1 MSFKNI
7 VLGTSRKSY
16 SHNLSFDNNTTMEF
30 GVLQPL
36 LSQYMLPK
44 STIKV
49 SSKQLVRLAPMPT
62 PSFARMYLANFAS
75 FVKMSDVVPYHESLL
90 SKIPFSS
97 ANRTF
102 TPTSMPFTSNKF
114 LQYHLLNKS
123 VYSLYV
129 KQGDE
134 YVLKTNLS
142 NSDENTASTTYD
154 VRRAFLDD
162 IFGSSNNVDIKKFK
176 PVYLGE
182 TLYGV
187 DIDFYNI
194 DKVTPYSADYQV
206 FCGLNKKYLL
216 CFKYSP
222 AALRLRKVL
231 KGLGFG
237 LMLKDGSSLSV
248 APLLAFY
255 KAYYDRFGLVRTLPF
270 ETTSCF
276 KMIKAIEDYTIDFS
290 ANLLTSSSDS
300 LYKLFTDF
308 LRELSN
314 CWYTDSNSYLAA
326 QRDNLVNGVPLRS
339 LGTLPTQNGVL
350 TTLGY
355 PASGSTQP
363 PTQVPFLSSGPTD
376 WPHLTQLSLD
386 VLKRL
391 TSFVN
396 KDSAIGK
403 RMSDWVR
410 IHYGADVSNSLFE
423 ESSRINEWHTN
434 IDIDDVFSTSDTA
447 DIGTKNKGEYLGS
460 YAGKGSGFSQNGFS
474 FKAPVHG
481 FVFVM
486 SCIVPL
492 TNTFQGNDPTLFGI
506 DLDTIPQ
513 PEFDALGFEATRR
526 SVFVDDNDVVDSKE
540 TDQFTSESFGFV
552 PRYTG
557 FKVKKNVV
565 NGDMSKGYYQTDL
578 LPYFNDR
585 ILYNVGYRIS
595 PVVNKSDTYKLD
607 ELSTKQVPN
616 ASTEFQ
622 KVCEYG
628 FIGDYNRLFYQDSD
642 SSVLSDTLLNTSIP
656 SDNFIVQTVFDMR
669 VSNWLK
675 PVQNSFDTV
684 DDDVDNSSTSVST
697 I

>member
-1 MSFKNI
+1 
-7 VLGTSRKSY
+7 
-16 SHNLSFDNNTTMEF
+16 
-30 GVLQPL
+30 
-36 LSQYMLPK
+36 
-44 STIKV
+44 
-49 SSKQLVRLAPMPT
+49 
-62 PSFARMYLANFAS
+62 
-75 FVKMSDVVPYHESLL
+75 
-90 SKIPFSS
+90 
-97 ANRTF
+97 
-102 TPTSMPFTSNKF
+102 MPFTSNKF
-114 LQYHLLNKS
+114 LQYYLLNNS
-123 VYSLYV
+123 VYSIYV
-129 KQGDE
+129 KEGGE
-134 YVLKTNLS
+134 YVLKTDLS
-142 NSDENTASTTYD
+142 DTNTDNNTTTFKP
-154 VRRAFLDD
+154 RRAFLDD
-162 IFGSSNNVDIKKFK
+162 IFGNSSTIDVDKFR
-176 PVYLGE
+176 PVYIGNNIM
-182 TLYGV
+182 GI
-187 DIDFYNI
+187 DMDFYNI

-206 FCGLNKKYLL
+206 FCGYDKRYLL

-222 AALRLRKVL
+222 SVLRLRKVL

-237 LMLKDGSSLSV
+237 LMVKDGSRLSV

-270 ETTSCF
+270 ETTACF
-276 KMIKAIEDYTIDFS
+276 KMIKAIEDYTFDFS
-290 ANLLTSSSDS
+290 ANLVIQGSESSF
-300 LYKLFTDF
+300 KLFTDF
-308 LRELSN
+308 LNELSN
-314 CWYTDSNSYLAA
+314 CWFTDSNSYLAA
-326 QRDNLVNGVPLRS
+326 QRDSLVNGVPLRS
-339 LGTLPTQNGVL
+339 LNSLPEQNGMYTPQAVPDISTIDFHKSTVPSL
-350 TTLGY
+350 Y
-355 PASGSTQP
+355 SYKGSDP
-363 PTQVPFLSSGPTD
+363 YI
-376 WPHLTQLSLD
+376 TQLSLD

-391 TSFVN
+391 TTFVN

-410 IHYGADVSNSLFE
+410 AHYGADVSNSLFE

-557 FKVKKNVV
+557 FKVKKNIV

-585 ILYNVGYRIS
+585 ILYNVGYRIT
-595 PVVNKSDTYKLD
+595 PVSGKDDTYKLG
-607 ELSTKQVPN
+607 ELTTKQVPN

-622 KVCEYG
+622 KVCQYG
-628 FIGDYNRLFYQDSD
+628 FIGNYNRLFYQDSD
-642 SSVLSDTLLNTSIP
+642 SSVQSDIILNTSIP

-669 VSNWLK
+669 VSNWMK
-675 PVQNSFDTV
+675 PVQNSYDTV
-684 DDDVDNSSTSVST
+684 DEDVDNNTTSVST

>member
-7 VLGTSRKSY
+7 ILGTSRKSY

-36 LSQYMLPK
+36 LSQYMEPK

-75 FVKMSDVVPYHESLL
+75 FVKMSDVVPYYESLL

-97 ANRTF
+97 SNRTY
-102 TPTSMPFTSNKF
+102 TPVSMPFTSNKF
-114 LQYHLLNKS
+114 LQYYLLNNS
-123 VYSLYV
+123 VYSIYV
-129 KQGDE
+129 KEGNE
-134 YVLKTNLS
+134 YVLKTDLDDLDTDN
-142 NSDENTASTTYD
+142 NTTTFKP
-154 VRRAFLDD
+154 RRAFLDE
-162 IFGSSNNVDIKKFK
+162 IFGSSVNISKFK
-176 PVYLGE
+176 PVYIGKKIMGL
-182 TLYGV
+182 
-187 DIDFYNI
+187 DMDFYNI
-194 DKVTPYSADYQV
+194 DKVTPFSADYQV
-206 FCGLNKKYLL
+206 FCGPDKKYLL

-222 AALRLRKVL
+222 EALRLRKVL

-255 KAYYDRFGLVRTLPF
+255 KAYYDRFGLVRSLPF
-270 ETTSCF
+270 ETTACF

-290 ANLLTSSSDS
+290 VILVSPNNES

-308 LRELSN
+308 LKELSN

-326 QRDNLVNGVPLRS
+326 QRDSLVNGVPLRS
-339 LGTLPTQNGVL
+339 LYTLPSQNGQV
-350 TTLGY
+350 TPQGIPDSSESFSSSVPTLFASGY
-355 PASGSTQP
+355 PAIS
-363 PTQVPFLSSGPTD
+363 
-376 WPHLTQLSLD
+376 QLSLD

-391 TSFVN
+391 TTFVN

-403 RMSDWVR
+403 RMSAWVR
-410 IHYGADVSNSLFE
+410 THYGADVSNSLFE

-460 YAGKGSGFSQNGFS
+460 YAGKGSGFSEKGFS
-474 FKAPVHG
+474 YKAPYHG

-486 SCIVPL
+486 SCIVPI

-506 DLDTIPQ
+506 DLDTIPL

-526 SVFVDDNDVVDSKE
+526 SVFVDDNDVVDSRE

-557 FKVKKNVV
+557 YKLKKNIV
-565 NGDMSKGYYQTDL
+565 NGDMSKGYFQTDL

-585 ILYNVGYRIS
+585 ILYNVGYRIT
-595 PVVNKSDTYKLD
+595 PVTEKVDTYKLD
-607 ELSTKQVPN
+607 ELTTKQVPN

-622 KVCEYG
+622 KICQYG
-628 FIGDYNRLFYQDSD
+628 FIGNYNRLFYQDSD
-642 SSVLSDTLLNTSIP
+642 SSVESDIFLNTSIP

-669 VSNWLK
+669 VSNWMK
-675 PVQNSFDTV
+675 PVQNSYDTV
-684 DDDVDNSSTSVST
+684 DEDVDNNTTSVSS

>member
-36 LSQYMLPK
+36 LSQYMLPN

-75 FVKMSDVVPYHESLL
+75 FVKMTDVVPYHESLL

-97 ANRTF
+97 SSQTY
-102 TPTSMPFTSNKF
+102 TPTSLPFTSNKF
-114 LQYHLLNKS
+114 LQYYLLNLS
-123 VYSLYV
+123 YYSLYYKV
-129 KQGDE
+129 GND
-134 YVLKTNLS
+134 YVSKDDLNDLDTNDS
-142 NSDENTASTTYD
+142 NTTYSA
-154 VRRAFLDD
+154 RRAFLTDFFGND
-162 IFGSSNNVDIKKFK
+162 ISITKFKPFYLSKSFYSAWNNDIKK
-176 PVYLGE
+176 
-182 TLYGV
+182 
-187 DIDFYNI
+187 
-194 DKVTPYSADYQV
+194 VTPFSADYQV
-206 FCGLNKKYLL
+206 FCGTNDQYLF
-216 CFKYSP
+216 CFKYSAP
-222 AALRLRKVL
+222 ALRLRKVL

-237 LMLKDGSSLSV
+237 LMLQDNSSLSI
-248 APLLAFY
+248 APMLAFF
-255 KAYYDRFGLVRTLPF
+255 KAYYDRFGLVRNLPF
-270 ETTSCF
+270 ETTDCF
-276 KMIKAIEDYTIDFS
+276 KLIKEVENYTIDFS
-290 ANLLTSSSDS
+290 STIIHTSYDS
-300 LYKLFTDF
+300 RYSLFSKF
-308 LRELSN
+308 LVELSN
-314 CWYTDSNSYLAA
+314 LWYTDSNSYIAA
-326 QRDNLVNGVPLRS
+326 QRDNLTNGISSRTLVTLPEQNAAFSPNGVPSHPAGSKPSVPS
-339 LGTLPTQNGVL
+339 LTNGQ
-350 TTLGY
+350 TSY
-355 PASGSTQP
+355 I
-363 PTQVPFLSSGPTD
+363 
-376 WPHLTQLSLD
+376 TQLSLD

-391 TSFVN
+391 TTFVN

-423 ESSRINEWHTN
+423 ETSRINEWHTN

-447 DIGTKNKGEYLGS
+447 DVGTKDKGEYLGS
-460 YAGKGSGFSQNGFS
+460 YAGKGTGFSQNGFS
-474 FKAPVHG
+474 YKSPVHG

-492 TNTFQGNDPTLFGI
+492 TNTFQGNDPTLLGI

-526 SVFVDDNDVVDSKE
+526 SVFVDDNGVCDAKA
-540 TDQFTSESFGFV
+540 TDQYSSETFGFV

-585 ILYNVGYRIS
+585 LLYNVGYHVQS
-595 PVVNKSDTYKLD
+595 VADKADTYSVT
-607 ELSTKQVPN
+607 LSNKQVPN

-622 KVCEYG
+622 KLCSYG
-628 FIGDYNRLFYQDSD
+628 FIGNYNRLFYNDSD
-642 SSVLSDTLLNTSIP
+642 ETVFSLLSSGIM

-669 VSNWLK
+669 VSNFLK
-675 PVQNSFDTV
+675 PVQNSYDTI
-684 DDDVDNSSTSVST
+684 DDDVDNNTTSVSS

>member
-44 STIKV
+44 SIIKV
-49 SSKQLVRLAPMPT
+49 SSRQLVRLAPMPT

-97 ANRTF
+97 STKTY
-102 TPTSMPFTSNKF
+102 TPTSMPYTSNKF
-114 LQYHLLNKS
+114 LQYFLLNHS
-123 VYSLYV
+123 VYSIYEKV
-129 KQGDE
+129 NGE
-134 YVLKTNLS
+134 YILKENLS
-142 NSDENTASTTYD
+142 DNETDSETSTFRP
-154 VRRAFLDD
+154 RRAFLDD
-162 IFGSSNNVDIKKFK
+162 YFGGGNITKFHPIYIGTKIFGVDF
-176 PVYLGE
+176 
-182 TLYGV
+182 
-187 DIDFYNI
+187 DFYNI

-206 FCGLNKKYLL
+206 YCGTDKKYLL

-231 KGLGFG
+231 KGLGYG
-237 LMLKDGSSLSV
+237 LMLKDNRSLSV

-276 KMIKAIEDYTIDFS
+276 KMIKAIEDYNIYYSSGLLMDGNAS
-290 ANLLTSSSDS
+290 AYS
-300 LYKLFTDF
+300 LFTAF
-308 LRELSN
+308 LTELCN
-314 CWYTDSNSYLAA
+314 CWYTDANSYLAA
-326 QRDNLVNGVPLRS
+326 QRDSLVNGVPLRTLSTLPLQNGSLTPNGVPDNSNSVSSDVPGLS
-339 LGTLPTQNGVL
+339 LGQD
-350 TTLGY
+350 
-355 PASGSTQP
+355 S
-363 PTQVPFLSSGPTD
+363 PFF
-376 WPHLTQLSLD
+376 TQLSLD

-391 TSFVN
+391 TTFVN

-403 RMSDWVR
+403 RMSAWVR
-410 IHYGADVSNSLFE
+410 THYGADVSNSLFE

-492 TNTFQGNDPTLFGI
+492 TNTFQGNDPTLLGI

-513 PEFDALGFEATRR
+513 PEFDALGYEATPR
-526 SVFVDDNDVVDSKE
+526 SVFVDDNDVSYSKE
-540 TDQFTSESFGFV
+540 VDQFTSETFGFV

-557 FKVKKNVV
+557 YKVKKNIV

-585 ILYNVGYRIS
+585 ILYNVGYRIK
-595 PVVNKSDTYKLD
+595 PVANKVDTYTL
-607 ELSTKQVPN
+607 EQLATKQVPN

-622 KVCEYG
+622 KICQYG
-628 FIGDYNRLFYQDSD
+628 YIGDYNRLFYQDSD
-642 SSVLSDTLLNTSIP
+642 SSVESDEYLNTPIP
-656 SDNFIVQTVFDMR
+656 NDNFIVQTVFDMR

-675 PVQNSFDTV
+675 PVQNSYDTI
-684 DDDVDNSSTSVST
+684 DEDVDNNTTSVST